1 MNAAIRSAAAA
12 ALFPCTLCAQA
23 PADALPPE
31 EQWSLHGQSTYVF
44 QAKPPFP
51 EAYSGPNSL
60 RADRARNYSFT
71 ATLFAGVRAWDGGE
85 LYINPEVVQGVSIS
99 DLTGLGGFPDAEL
112 QRTAGAT
119 LKWYRARAF
128 LRHTIGLGGA
138 AEAIEP
144 DANQLGGAGAKRRLV
159 ITAGNLSVMDL
170 FDDNKYAHDARA
182 DFLNWSLVTSGA
194 YDFAADARGY
204 SWGIAAE
211 WFDAGWAIRAGRF
224 LQPRE
229 SNGLPLD
236 FAIFRHYGDQV
247 ELERAH
253 EIRGLPGKLRLLA
266 FRNVAEM
273 GRYRDALELARDTGD
288 DPQVSAVRRRN
299 VKYGFVANLEQE
311 LGAGLGGFAKASW
324 NTGETETY
332 AFAEIDR
339 SIAAGLN
346 VSGARWGR
354 EGDTFAAALVRNG
367 LSGVHR
373 EYLAAGGLGFFI
385 GDGRLRYR
393 PEDIAEAY
401 YLVTLAKGLAATF
414 DWQRV
419 RNPAYNADRGPVSF
433 YGVRLHAEF

>member
-1 MNAAIRSAAAA
+1 MNAVIRGAVAMT
-12 ALFPCTLCAQA
+12 LFPCTLCAQVPAHA
-23 PADALPPE
+23 PAVD

-44 QAKPPFP
+44 QAKPSFP

-71 ATLFAGVRAWDGGE
+71 ATLFAGVRAWEGGE
-85 LYINPEVVQGVSIS
+85 LYFNPEVVQGVSIS
-99 DLTGLGGFPDAEL
+99 DLTGLGGLPDGEL

-128 LRHTIGLGGA
+128 LRHTIGFGGGA
-138 AEAIEP
+138 EAVDP
-144 DANQLGGAGAKRRLV
+144 DANQLGGTVDKRRLV

-170 FDDNKYAHDARA
+170 FDDNKYAHDPRA
-182 DFLNWSLVTSGA
+182 DFLNWSLITSGA

-204 SWGIAAE
+204 TWGIAAE

-236 FAIFRHYGDQV
+236 FAFFRHYGDQV
-247 ELERAH
+247 ELERSH
-253 EIRGLPGKLRLLA
+253 ELRGLPGKLRLIA

-273 GRYRDALELARDTGD
+273 GRYRDALELANATGT

-324 NTGETETY
+324 SAGETETY

-346 VSGARWGR
+346 LSGERWGR
-354 EGDTFAAALVRNG
+354 EKDALAIALVRNG
-367 LSGVHR
+367 LSGAHR

-401 YLVTLAKGLAATF
+401 YLATVAKGLAVAF